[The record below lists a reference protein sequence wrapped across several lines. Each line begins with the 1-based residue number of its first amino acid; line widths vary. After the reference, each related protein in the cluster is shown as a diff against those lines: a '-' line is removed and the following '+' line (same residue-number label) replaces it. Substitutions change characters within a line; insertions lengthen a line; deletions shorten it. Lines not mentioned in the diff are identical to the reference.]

1 MKAAT
6 AVVFTNGRAHQE
18 WQKKIKN
25 MQACTRLWC
34 YITANFYQA
43 ETSVQVGQS
52 LLSFEFYIKAG
63 ARRDYKRGRYW
74 NNSFGKKKTIK
85 KKKQPSNQSASCF
98 DFFYSC
104 VSTEVE
110 VFSELWHPSFRK
122 RLPGLYKWLQ
132 SCENN
137 DNCCAPQPTQWP

>member
-6 AVVFTNGRAHQE
+6 AVALTNGRAHQE
-18 WQKKIKN
+18 WQKKLKICRR
-25 MQACTRLWC
+25 APGFGVILLLIFTRLRQVCKWVSLYC
-34 YITANFYQA
+34 HLNSISRQELGEIIRGGDTETTAL
-43 ETSVQVGQS
+43 G
-52 LLSFEFYIKAG
+52 
-63 ARRDYKRGRYW
+63 KRKQ
-74 NNSFGKKKTIK
+74 KKPQK
-85 KKKQPSNQSASCF
+85 PSNHSASCF